1 MMKPFLCI
9 VVALFLAACDS
20 STTKNNAVVP
30 KDSTVFSEALPE
42 SEGELL
48 YLDMKCP
55 TCHGYQG
62 AGDGFLSVG
71 LQSKL
76 VDFSSDEDMGSISD
90 DQLKEAILT
99 GKSASMPGYPQFTDH
114 QVSELVRYIRS
125 FSQEPSE

>member
-1 MMKPFLCI
+1 MKKSFLYFMVI
-9 VVALFLAACDS
+9 LFLAACDTS
-20 STTKNNAVVP
+20 ATKNNAVAP

-42 SEGELL
+42 SEGEQL

-71 LQSKL
+71 LPSNL
-76 VDFSSDEDMGSISD
+76 VDFSSVEVMASISD

-99 GKSASMPGYPQFTDH
+99 GKSEGMPGYPQFTDH
-114 QVSELVRYIRS
+114 QVAELVRYIRS
-125 FSQEPSE
+125 LSESPSD